1 MTVEAIDRD
10 LDSTEAR
17 ALVDSIRADI
27 TDVGER
33 IATAYLGRAWIA
45 LGYAGWDEMCDA
57 EFEGARLRVPRE
69 VRAGLVQSLAE
80 AGLSTRSAAKALGIS
95 QGTVRNDLASGEQSC
110 APDREVVGQDGKRYA
125 STQPLR
131 PQTPEGSSGAAP
143 GTQSTPAAPDYV
155 KIATTTEEFVAQRGT
170 GEVLSVEDWQAQ
182 TADLDA
188 QLDARLDSTDDRFLL
203 SLARG
208 IASCNALLALSP
220 QRVVD
225 TYAPDS
231 DDAAALDGLLDR
243 IDNWASAVRAGLRP
257 SLRRIK

>member
-1 MTVEAIDRD
+1 MSVEPIDRD
-10 LDSTEAR
+10 LLADEAR
-17 ALVDSIRADI
+17 ALVDSIRVDI

-33 IATAYLGRAWIA
+33 ISTAYLGRAWIA
-45 LGYAGWDEMCDA
+45 LGYPDWDALCDA

-69 VRAGLVQSLAE
+69 VRAGLVQSLSE
-80 AGLSTRSAAKALGIS
+80 AGLSTRSAAKVLGVS
-95 QGTVRNDLASGEQSC
+95 KGTIQNDLAAGAQNCPPAER
-110 APDREVVGQDGKRYA
+110 APVVGQDGKRYA
-125 STQPLR
+125 PTQPAR
-131 PQTPEGSSGAAP
+131 PA
-143 GTQSTPAAPDYV
+143 V
-155 KIATTTEEFVAQRGT
+155 HVTTTEKTVEEFIADRET

-225 TYAPDS
+225 TYEANS